1 MGASYLGGLVFYVKR
16 IPEIFWPGKF
26 DILGHSH

>member
-26 DILGHSH
+26 DILVKL